1 MDRATHCPPLSPL
14 LFRGGWQGIAGQFD
28 TSRQKTAPDA
38 RKWSSQALRSAVAEG
53 DFAEDVRVHGD
64 AMIGKRLSEQG
75 IVLAQMIDPD
85 GGVDEKLHRFSRCG
99 PACGAAPAQDRA
111 GCLRGAPDGER
122 FPARSGRAEL
132 HE

>member
-1 MDRATHCPPLSPL
+1 M
-14 LFRGGWQGIAGQFD
+14 FRGDWQGITGRFDKGLHFSIRCSRRLGQVFQQWQHRP
-28 TSRQKTAPDA
+28 TVLER
-38 RKWSSQALRSAVAEG
+38 AEG

-64 AMIGKRLSEQG
+64 AMIDKRLSEQG

-111 GCLRGAPDGER
+111 GCLRGAPDDER
-122 FPARSGRAEL
+122 FPAQSGRAEL